1 MKVLCIIQ
9 ARMTSMRF
17 PKKVLFKLGNITLLD
32 WVYLRVVKTKL
43 IDEVVIATTN
53 EKEDDLIL
61 EHCKINNY
69 KCFRGDKLNVLKR
82 FYNCT
87 IQHSGEIIVRIT
99 ADDPFKDEKL
109 ISFAIKELVDK
120 NLDYFSNTIY
130 PTYPEGFDVEVF
142 TKNSLFK
149 AFKSAKKSS
158 ELEHVTPYIWK
169 NPKIFK
175 IANFKYKENLSK
187 WRLTVDYKE
196 DLKLIKKIINI
207 VQDDIYCDYEKII
220 GLIKSDK
227 NLLNL
232 CKNSSHPR
240 NEGFTKSEK
249 EEIKNG

>member
-1 MKVLCIIQ
+1 MYNSSKNDFYEI
-9 ARMTSMRF
+9 S
-17 PKKVLFKLGNITLLD
+17 KKVLFKLGNITLLD

-130 PTYPEGFDVEVF
+130 QHTLKDLMLKCLLKIHCLKHLRVQ
-142 TKNSLFK
+142 KNHLSL
-149 AFKSAKKSS
+149 
-158 ELEHVTPYIWK
+158 
-169 NPKIFK
+169 NM
-175 IANFKYKENLSK
+175 
-187 WRLTVDYKE
+187 
-196 DLKLIKKIINI
+196 
-207 VQDDIYCDYEKII
+207 
-220 GLIKSDK
+220 
-227 NLLNL
+227 
-232 CKNSSHPR
+232 
-240 NEGFTKSEK
+240 
-249 EEIKNG
+249 